1 MTIKGSK
8 GVTLCW
14 IRFLRFK
21 MRPIVVYKFNNTQPT
36 KCMQIIYCRVYLPS
50 QKYIDVTWVSCTTML
65 SAVLWSRALAFKVFK
80 PRMPLGLIR
89 HVQAAWWRELV
100 QWRHDEVIKWA
111 GIGRMRARERERESE
126 RAHTHI
132 HTHTD
137 VIQSSTLCVRVII
150 NTDQHTAHWC
160 VQLLVLHHRAR
171 TTAAGL
177 SAALMQ
183 PGSILSVAS
192 EWGGP
197 PADREGSS
205 FDFRAASSWM
215 ESGCVRAAMAMGD
228 VSKKASAR
236 NVAVERKNLITV
248 CRSVYDQTVLCSSVC
263 GNVNR
268 LDAASPV
275 FKCFRLLTTNH
286 SWCFH
291 SNHTQEMHVSHNLTC
306 MLTSSS

>member
-111 GIGRMRARERERESE
+111 GIGRMRAREREWES
-126 RAHTHI
+126 AHTHT
-132 HTHTD
+132 HTHR
-137 VIQSSTLCVRVII
+137 C
-150 NTDQHTAHWC
+150 NP
-160 VQLLVLHHRAR
+160 VLHTVCKSDNKHRSTHCTLMCPAAR
-171 TTAAGL
+171 PPPQGANHRCGLVSGSDAAGQHPL
-177 SAALMQ
+177 CGQ
-183 PGSILSVAS
+183 WV
-192 EWGGP
+192 
-197 PADREGSS
+197 R
-205 FDFRAASSWM
+205 RAAGRQGGVLLWFQ
-215 ESGCVRAAMAMGD
+215 GCLLLDGVRLCAGSDGHGRRLEKSVGSERGGGAKEPD
-228 VSKKASAR
+228 HRLQVSLWSDC
-236 NVAVERKNLITV
+236 VM
-248 CRSVYDQTVLCSSVC
+248 
-263 GNVNR
+263 
-268 LDAASPV
+268 
-275 FKCFRLLTTNH
+275 FKCL
-286 SWCFH
+286 WKC
-291 SNHTQEMHVSHNLTC
+291 
-306 MLTSSS
+306 